1 MKVMLESN
9 FMKRNR
15 LAGRY
20 VVYNH
25 PHSAPAFSQQHAAS
39 LPAPHNTPN
48 MRLSAILLFASTA
61 LAALPYKG
69 IDWSSLLIE
78 EKAGKTYKNS
88 AGNTQPLETIL
99 KASGVTT
106 VRQRIWV
113 NPSDGNYNLAYN
125 IALGKRAKAA
135 GLGIY
140 LDFHYSDNWADP
152 GKQVVPAAW
161 KSLNREAL
169 VKQVYDY
176 TKSVLDAFQAAG
188 IQLQLVSIGNEIT
201 PGLLFPIGQLS
212 KSDGPKNVAMLLKS
226 ASRAVRESKLS
237 SKPKVMI
244 HLDNGWNWSTQQW
257 WYDLVLS
264 SGGGLS
270 KADFDVQGVSYY
282 PFYNS
287 DATLAALSTSLN
299 NMAKKYGKEVMV
311 VETNWP
317 SACPNPSTP
326 FPADT
331 KSIPFSDYGQTQWM
345 KEVAKRVAAVPG
357 GKGTGLFYWEP
368 AWIENPGLG
377 SSCVWNL
384 MVEQGG
390 KVMSGMAVFKSI

>member
-1 MKVMLESN
+1 
-9 FMKRNR
+9 
-15 LAGRY
+15 
-20 VVYNH
+20 
-25 PHSAPAFSQQHAAS
+25 
-39 LPAPHNTPN
+39 
-48 MRLSAILLFASTA
+48 MRLTTLLLFATSA

-78 EKAGKTYKNS
+78 ERAGKTYKNA

-99 KASGVTT
+99 KASGVNM

-113 NPSDGNYNLAYN
+113 NPADGNYNLDYN
-125 IALGKRAKAA
+125 IALAKRAKAA
-135 GLGIY
+135 GLDIY

-161 KSLNREAL
+161 RSLNRDAL

-176 TKSVLDAFQAAG
+176 TKSVMDTFQRNGLA
-188 IQLQLVSIGNEIT
+188 LKLVSIGNEIT

-212 KSDGPKNVAMLLKS
+212 GTDGPRNVAMLLKS
-226 ASRAVRESKLS
+226 ASRAIKESSLS
-237 SKPKVMI
+237 AKPKIMI
-244 HLDNGWNWSTQQW
+244 HLDNGWNWDTQQW
-257 WYDLVLS
+257 WYDLVLG

-270 KADFDVQGVSYY
+270 ASDYDVQGISYY

-287 DATLAALSTSLN
+287 QATLAALSNSMN
-299 NMAKKYGKEVMV
+299 KMAAKYRKEVQV

-317 SACPNPSTP
+317 SACPNPSNA

-331 KSIPFSDYGQTQWM
+331 SSIPISAFGQTQWM
-345 KEVAKRVAAVPG
+345 KEVARRVTAVPG

-368 AWIENPGLG
+368 TWIDNPGLG

-384 MVEQGG
+384 MVEQSG
-390 KVMSGMAVFKSI
+390 KMMEGMAVFNSI